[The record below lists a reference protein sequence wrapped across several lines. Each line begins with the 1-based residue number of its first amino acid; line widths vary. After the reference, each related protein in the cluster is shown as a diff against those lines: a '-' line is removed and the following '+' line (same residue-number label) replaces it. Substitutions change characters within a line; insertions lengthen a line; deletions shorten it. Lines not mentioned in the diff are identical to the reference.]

1 MKLITALLIAL
12 SLTVT
17 APRSIVA
24 HETASPHEEITA
36 VNAPPANTNST
47 TAERIAKLRAPAAL
61 KPLLLVP
68 LALILYFVY
77 ERLAQR
83 S

>member
-1 MKLITALLIAL
+1 MLIAL
-12 SLTVT
+12 SMTAT
-17 APRSIVA
+17 APPPAVA
-24 HETASPHEEITA
+24 HQTDSPHEEITA
-36 VNAPPANTNST
+36 VNAPAASTNST
-47 TAERIAKLRAPAAL
+47 TAERIARLRAPAAL

-68 LALILYFVY
+68 VALILYLVY